1 MRNYRYLFIF
11 LFTFLFSGKLYADKY
26 QPHKIGDKFEG
37 YIDVAKGKYRI
48 PLPEGKFVLTVAH
61 KWRTKNTGT
70 SIYGLFL
77 VQQDGNTF
85 KKIVNLQFS
94 RPTTTWWLTP
104 KTCKRTNMFF
114 IEKYLKG
121 KTYNCWF
128 INHHGLEITSNKIKP
143 NSYHG
148 KIRDYFINSNIIKP
162 NFSIYS
168 GHLYAS
174 PRHKNMSFRVEYH
187 VNPLKEG
194 MSEVKKTQWKF
205 SDYNIVNIK
214 KFPKKEKY
222 LEEYVQRT
230 AVFQKLI
237 EENISVRPEHQL
249 NTSKY
254 ISQNIKKK
262 KSKEKQGKSLTNE
275 LLKLNKLLKSGA
287 ITQDEFKKAKAKL
300 LN

>member
-1 MRNYRYLFIF
+1 MKIYRYLFIF
-11 LFTFLFSGKLYADKY
+11 LFTFLVSGKLYADKY

-37 YIDVAKGKYRI
+37 YIDVGKGKYRI
-48 PLPEGKFVLTVAH
+48 PLPEGKFELTVTH
-61 KWRTKNTGT
+61 KQREKNTGT
-70 SIYGLFL
+70 SIYSLLL

-85 KKIVNLQFS
+85 KKIVNLRFS
-94 RPTTTWWLTP
+94 RPINTWWNTP

-114 IEKYLKG
+114 IEKYVKG

-128 INHHGLEITSNKIKP
+128 INHHGLEFTSNKIKP
-143 NSYHG
+143 NSYAG
-148 KIRDYFINSNIIKP
+148 KIRDYYINSNIIKP
-162 NFSIYS
+162 SFSIYS

-174 PRHKNMSFRVEYH
+174 PRHKNVFFRVEYY
-187 VNPLKEG
+187 VNPVKEG
-194 MSEVKKTQWKF
+194 MPDVKKTQWKF
-205 SDYNIVNIK
+205 SDYNITNIK
-214 KFPKKEKY
+214 KFPKKKKY

-230 AVFQKLI
+230 AVFQKLL
-237 EENISVRPEHQL
+237 EENLGIRPEHKL

-254 ISQNIKKK
+254 ISQNIEKKK
-262 KSKEKQGKSLTNE
+262 PKEKQGKSITNE